1 MLNIFACNILIE
13 RSKQS
18 VVIFWFLQ
26 NVRIVTLVLID
37 WLSWSTLGSW
47 SYEDIVIGRVRDPL
61 GSIGWSLCHVV
72 GALKVWQV
80 LELSWV
86 LDQFR
91 VRIHVLWF
99 GKTLLDLCLNCHVV
113 FGRLAALIVLLSLL
127 MVQHFL
133 LILLHLLQ
141 MSLLCLYAM
150 WCDMA
155 LKCLLV
161 TMSLRHDR
169 VKQSILVF
177 DLYHR
182 WSGLCLVIFRFF
194 TLPLL
199 FLLQLFI
206 IIFEVLH
213 RKLALCVCF
222 AFL

>member
-1 MLNIFACNILIE
+1 MLNICACNISNE
-13 RSKQS
+13 CSKLS

-26 NVRIVTLVLID
+26 NVRIVTLVLVD

-80 LELSWV
+80 LELSRV
-86 LDQFR
+86 LDEFR
-91 VRIHVLWF
+91 VWVHVLWF
-99 GKTLLDLCLNCHVV
+99 GKTLLDLRLNCHAV
-113 FGRLAALIVLLSLL
+113 FGGLAALIVLLSLL
-127 MVQHFL
+127 LVQNIL

-150 WCDMA
+150 WGDMT

-161 TMSLRHDR
+161 TMSLRHDW
-169 VKQSILVF
+169 VKQSILVL

-182 WSGLCLVIFRFF
+182 WSSLCLVIFRFF
-194 TLPLL
+194 ALPLL
-199 FLLQLFI
+199 FLLQFLI
-206 IIFEVLH
+206 VIFEVLNW
-213 RKLALCVCF
+213 KLALSVCF